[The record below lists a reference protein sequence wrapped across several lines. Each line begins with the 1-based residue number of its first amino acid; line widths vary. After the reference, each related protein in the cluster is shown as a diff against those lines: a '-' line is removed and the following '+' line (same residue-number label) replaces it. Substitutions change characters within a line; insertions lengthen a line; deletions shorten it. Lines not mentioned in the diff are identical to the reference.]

1 MKCESHGLCAV
12 PDHLSHFSS
21 VPREANLD
29 ELSIG
34 SLAIRFLGGF
44 GHLEIPAEEKG
55 REEREV
61 GYSFSEPHLEPATSL
76 LGAHSHQAAFFT

>member
-1 MKCESHGLCAV
+1 MTSNSRNLRESCEYLMKCESHGLCAV

-29 ELSIG
+29 ESSID

-55 REEREV
+55 REERV
-61 GYSFSEPHLEPATSL
+61 
-76 LGAHSHQAAFFT
+76 